1 MRPACAAQPPGRAGR
16 PDRGSPPFPGA
27 RLVEFDVGQASS
39 RLAESQPPVSWTGFV
54 IATMARAVAL
64 HPEVN
69 AKNAKFLTRGM
80 LWPAVGAN
88 APMG

>member
-1 MRPACAAQPPGRAGR
+1 
-16 PDRGSPPFPGA
+16 
-27 RLVEFDVGQASS
+27 
-39 RLAESQPPVSWTGFV
+39 VSWTGFV